1 MKIKVL
7 FVCLGN
13 ICRSPSAE
21 AVLNAK
27 LKTHGISNDVEV
39 DSAGTSSYHTDEPS
53 DARMQTHAKKRGYKL
68 TSVSRQIRSVDFDYF
83 DFVIAMDQS
92 NYQNLLKLAK
102 TSEHRSKIALMTDF
116 SEKIDGDV
124 PDPYFGGGLGFERIL
139 DILENCTEGLIEE
152 IKDSL

>member
-21 AVLNAK
+21 AVLVAK
-27 LKTHGISNDVEV
+27 IKANGLSNEIEV
-39 DSAGTSSYHTDEPS
+39 DSAGTSGYHTDAPA
-53 DARMQTHAKKRGYKL
+53 DTRMKTHAQKRGYVL
-68 TSVSRQIRSVDFDYF
+68 TSMSREIRSVDFDYF
-83 DFVIAMDQS
+83 DYIIAMDQS
-92 NYQNLLKLAK
+92 NRSKLLSLTK

-116 SEKIDGDV
+116 CEDLDGDV
-124 PDPYFGGGLGFERIL
+124 PDPYYGGGLGFERVL
-139 DILENCTEGLIEE
+139 DILEQSIDGLIEE